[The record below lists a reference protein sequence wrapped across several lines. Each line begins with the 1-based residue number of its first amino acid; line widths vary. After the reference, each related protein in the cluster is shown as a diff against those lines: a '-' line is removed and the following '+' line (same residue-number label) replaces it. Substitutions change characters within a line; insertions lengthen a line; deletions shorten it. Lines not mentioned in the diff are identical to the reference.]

1 MLMNDILFML
11 ADGTTTAPVGGNNP
25 LVMVGFMVIFIA
37 FFYFVVIRPQ
47 NKKKK
52 EMEIMMNNL
61 KKGDKVVTIGG
72 IMGKVS
78 SVKDNMVVVKVNDNS
93 EITFEKQAI
102 ARLVLPQNATVKVDK
117 KDDKKNIEGKNNST
131 VDSDNSGSEDG
142 NDGKEESKS

>member
-1 MLMNDILFML
+1 MNDILFML
-11 ADGTTTAPVGGNNP
+11 ADGTAAPVGGSNP
-25 LVMVGFMVIFIA
+25 LVMIVFMVVFIA

-78 SVKDNMVVVKVNDNS
+78 SVKDNTVVVKVCDNS

-102 ARLVLPQNATVKVDK
+102 ARVVLPQNKNTKIEK
-117 KDDKKNIEGKNNST
+117 KDDKKSIEGRNSSA

-142 NDGKEESKS
+142 SDGKEESKS

>member
-1 MLMNDILFML
+1 MNDILFML
-11 ADGTTTAPVGGNNP
+11 ADATTAGQTPNSNP

-102 ARLVLPQNATVKVDK
+102 ARLVLPQNSTAKIEK
-117 KDDKKNIEGKNNST
+117 KDDKKNIEEKSNST
-131 VDSDNSGSEDG
+131 VDNDSSGSEEGD
-142 NDGKEESKS
+142 DGKEESKS

>member
-1 MLMNDILFML
+1 MNDILFML
-11 ADGTTTAPVGGNNP
+11 ATKTTETPVGGNNP

-117 KDDKKNIEGKNNST
+117 KDDKKNIEEKSNST